1 MLHVHGYYRLLK
13 ATVAVEKT
21 DDGRKCF
28 QVPEGATLLVNGFE
42 REGPLVEVI
51 YAGRRLLMFDDDLA
65 VRTQPLEGCRFL
77 SHPGKSPNQRD
88 RVN

>member
-1 MLHVHGYYRLLK
+1 MLNVHGYYRLLK
-13 ATVAVEKT
+13 ATVAVERTK
-21 DDGRKCF
+21 DEKKCF

-65 VRTQPLEGCRFL
+65 VRTQPLETHRVFNQG
-77 SHPGKSPNQRD
+77 SKTSNQRD
-88 RVN
+88 RLG

>member
-13 ATVAVEKT
+13 ATIAVEKT
-21 DDGRKCF
+21 EDRKVCF

-42 REGPLVEVI
+42 RQGPLVEVI

-65 VRTQPLEGCRFL
+65 VRTQPLETHRVLNHGSKP
-77 SHPGKSPNQRD
+77 SHQRD
-88 RVN
+88 GLG